1 MFRRLSA
8 EIGDWAYGRVRAV
21 WYEDP
26 RVKVKSAE
34 VEQPW
39 LIVNRNAA
47 QKVSPMN
54 STNSGQAFSALQSM
68 RRFLS
73 ASMRTFLALKFLR
86 RALRLGKR
94 ASAWEEVALVYD
106 PGIETKLRAGGA
118 PVTSPQS
125 INLQAGAD
133 RVQVRL
139 CWLRSR
145 CAFWD
150 DSIEVSV
157 AIPSTDNELADRQ
170 ATEVRDH
177 SGQQL

>member
-1 MFRRLSA
+1 MC
-8 EIGDWAYGRVRAV
+8 AV

-39 LIVNRNAA
+39 LIVTRNAA
-47 QKVSPMN
+47 QKVSLMN
-54 STNSGQAFSALQSM
+54 STNSGQPFSALQSM

-73 ASMRTFLALKFLR
+73 ASMRTFLALKFLQ

-118 PVTSPQS
+118 PVTSPKS
-125 INLQAGAD
+125 INRLQAGAD

-139 CWLRSR
+139 CCLRSR

-157 AIPSTDNELADRQ
+157 AIPSADNELADRQ

-177 SGQQL
+177 SDQLLSRGGF